1 MCCRSDPW
9 VGSGV
14 RRAVKRLEVL
24 HNFINN
30 KFVASHSAAT
40 FDLVSPVDET
50 VVGMSP
56 LSDAADVDR
65 AVEAAA
71 EVFTTWNKT
80 TPASR

>member
-1 MCCRSDPW
+1 M
-9 VGSGV
+9 

-40 FDLVSPVDET
+40 FDLVSLVDET
-50 VVGMSP
+50 VVGVSS
-56 LSDAADVDR
+56 LSDAAHVNK

-71 EVFTTWNKT
+71 E
-80 TPASR
+80 ALLSAAHYLQ